1 MKKLNKNQEKLIDD
15 FKKQDKALKKL
26 VNKNYLKN

>member
-1 MKKLNKNQEKLIDD
+1 MKKLNPTTKKIVEN
-15 FKKQDKALKKL
+15 FKKEEEKLKKL